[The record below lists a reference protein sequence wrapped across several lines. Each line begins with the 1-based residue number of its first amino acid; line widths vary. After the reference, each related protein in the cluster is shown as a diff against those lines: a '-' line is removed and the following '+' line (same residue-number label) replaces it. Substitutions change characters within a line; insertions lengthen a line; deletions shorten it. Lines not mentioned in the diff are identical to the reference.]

1 MAMNPTWEI
10 AIGAG
15 EDVVEL
21 QGHGGPAVV
30 RSLLTALTSLPGV
43 RLAQAGEFTRQAF
56 MVRAGCLIACPM
68 CYSPNLNSTPLR
80 ICCSCCLPSELE
92 DVQLFL

>member
-1 MAMNPTWEI
+1 VGDP
-10 AIGAG
+10 G

-30 RSLLTALTSLPGV
+30 RSLLMALTALPGI

-56 MVRAGCLIACPM
+56 MVLSSYLLPPPPPVPPSHFCP
-68 CYSPNLNSTPLR
+68 R
-80 ICCSCCLPSELE
+80 K
-92 DVQLFL
+92 

>member
-1 MAMNPTWEI
+1 MWAVV
-10 AIGAG
+10 GAG

-56 MVRAGCLIACPM
+56 MVRAECLESMFHESHFQA
-68 CYSPNLNSTPLR
+68 
-80 ICCSCCLPSELE
+80 
-92 DVQLFL
+92 